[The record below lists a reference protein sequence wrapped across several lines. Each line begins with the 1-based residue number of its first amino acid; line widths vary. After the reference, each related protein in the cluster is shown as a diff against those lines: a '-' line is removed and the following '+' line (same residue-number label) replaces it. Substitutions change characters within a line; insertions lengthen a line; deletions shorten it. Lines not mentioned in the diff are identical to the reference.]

1 MSGTSGEVF
10 ATEFPKRSSALY
22 VAVAGAGFLAF
33 IAEGFIA
40 LAAPMLALG
49 LMGAT
54 VAGVFV
60 ASLVVARRY

>member
-1 MSGTSGEVF
+1 
-10 ATEFPKRSSALY
+10 LY

-60 ASLVVARRY
+60 ASLIVARRY